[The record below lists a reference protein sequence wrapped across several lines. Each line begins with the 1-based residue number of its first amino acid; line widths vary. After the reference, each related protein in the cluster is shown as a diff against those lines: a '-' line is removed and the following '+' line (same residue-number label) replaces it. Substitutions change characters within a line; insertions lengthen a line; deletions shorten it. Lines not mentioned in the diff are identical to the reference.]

1 MKDKRINFKDLSL
14 KKMEELLISMGEK
27 PFRAKQ
33 IFSWIYKDVESIG
46 EMVNLPLLLRNR
58 LDKIGKISR
67 STLVSKKISAVDGTA
82 KFLFELEDGAR
93 IETVYMEYNHGNTL
107 CISSQAGCR
116 MGCSFCASTKEGLY
130 RNLTPG
136 EMLNQIFGVESEMG
150 KKMNNIVIM
159 GTGEP
164 FDNYDNLS
172 VFLRNINEKIGR
184 NLGYRHI
191 TVSTCGIV
199 PGIKSFSRDFPQV
212 NLAVSLHSAEDKI
225 RSEIMD
231 VNTAYPLEELISAC
245 KDYICTTG
253 RRITFEY
260 ILLEGI
266 NDGYEDINHLS
277 ELLKNINCHVN
288 FIPFNKVEDRVL
300 KATSRKKGREFVDY
314 LEKKG
319 IRATLRRELGSDI
332 DGACGQLRLNR
343 KYNSKY
349 NIKND

>member
-150 KKMNNIVIM
+150 KKVNNIVIM

-212 NLAVSLHSAEDKI
+212 NLAISL
-225 RSEIMD
+225 
-231 VNTAYPLEELISAC
+231 PL
-245 KDYICTTG
+245 
-253 RRITFEY
+253 
-260 ILLEGI
+260 
-266 NDGYEDINHLS
+266 
-277 ELLKNINCHVN
+277 
-288 FIPFNKVEDRVL
+288 
-300 KATSRKKGREFVDY
+300 
-314 LEKKG
+314 
-319 IRATLRRELGSDI
+319 
-332 DGACGQLRLNR
+332 
-343 KYNSKY
+343 
-349 NIKND
+349 